1 MLRSVSIAAVAV
13 AAFASASSAQSVPT
27 GFVIDTVIASGLVA
41 PMDFCFLADGRVLV
55 ANRGGA
61 VSIWNGTS
69 LATVGTVPNIE
80 SGGERGLLSIIADP
94 NFATNGH
101 IYVYASLSTDSFM
114 HLDRFTC
121 TGDLSNPSST
131 NVTFAQSTRRVILAA
146 IPDNAFNHN
155 GGACRFGPDGMLYL
169 TIGDDAT
176 SNGCTAQN
184 LTSQLGCLLRMDVST
199 LPAGGGTTPPTFS
212 SLDPGNNPLSANTD
226 FSQLLVAHGLRNPF
240 RMEIDELTGNVYVG
254 DVGSAGTGKVEEYN
268 EYVYNSGG
276 LTLVN
281 WGWPWREGTALTG
294 INCGGSAPAGTVAP
308 IGAVSNGFG
317 WLSVMGGPRYRNQG
331 TPFDFGPSYEGNA
344 FFLDF
349 FQGDLRRLVNTG
361 TWAPAPAVPGQPNA
375 TNWGTGFTA
384 VSSLRQGPDGGL
396 WFCQNTNTSPTSGG
410 TLKRIRSLG
419 PTNSVVAVSGGG
431 QVGIAGE
438 AYAIP
443 IVARVRDPNGNPLP
457 GGAVNFAATGG
468 ATFTTT
474 NPVVADANGL
484 AQTTVIAPALGGAST
499 VTASTPNSQTNGSFS
514 LFARRLLVTPTV
526 TPNGTVVVANFTN
539 TTTAVPAQVP
549 TVVFV
554 SFPGGPTLPTL
565 LGPICTDPSY
575 GLTFV
580 LEDGVGLFG
589 GLSYSGNGGVG
600 TPGKVWV
607 YNIPNNLLA
616 GQLMKFQLVGFDPVT
631 GWFRTNCETRQ
642 F

>member
-13 AAFASASSAQSVPT
+13 AAFASTSFAQTVPT
-27 GFVIDTVIASGLVA
+27 GFVIDTVIASGLAA

-55 ANRGGA
+55 ANRAGA
-61 VSIWNGTS
+61 VSIWNGSS

-80 SGGERGLLSIIADP
+80 SGGERGLLSIAADP

-101 IYVYASLSTDSFM
+101 IYVYGSLSTDSFM

-121 TGDLSNPSST
+121 TGDLSNPNST

-146 IPDNAFNHN
+146 IPDSAFNHN
-155 GGACRFGPDGMLYL
+155 GGACRFGPDGMLYQ
-169 TIGDDAT
+169 TIGDDA
-176 SNGCTAQN
+176 SSCTAQT

-240 RMEIDELTGNVYVG
+240 RMEIDQLTGNVYVG
-254 DVGSAGTGKVEEYN
+254 DVGSSGTGKVEEYN
-268 EYVYNSGG
+268 EYVYNGGG

-294 INCGGSAPAGTVAP
+294 TNCGGSAPAGMVAP
-308 IGAVSNGFG
+308 IGSVPTGFG

-331 TPFDFGPSYEGNA
+331 TSFDFGPGYEGDA

-349 FQGDLRRLVNTG
+349 FQGELRRLVNTG
-361 TWAPAPAVPGQPNA
+361 TWGPAPAVPGQPNA

-396 WFCQNTNTSPTSGG
+396 WFAQNTSTSPSSGG

-431 QVGIAGE
+431 QVGVAGE
-438 AYAIP
+438 AYGAP

-457 GGAVNFAATGG
+457 GGTVNFVVSGG
-468 ATFTTT
+468 ATLTTV
-474 NPVVADANGL
+474 NPVIADANGL
-484 AQTTVIAPALGGAST
+484 AQTTAIATATGGAAT
-499 VTASTPNSQTNGSFS
+499 VTASTPNGQTNGTFS
-514 LFARRLLVTPTV
+514 LFARRLAVTPAS
-526 TPNGTVVVANFTN
+526 NLVVVGFTN

-549 TVVFV
+549 TVVFA
-554 SFPGGPTLPTL
+554 SFPGGPTVPSI

-575 GLTFV
+575 GLTFI
-580 LEDGVGLFG
+580 LEDGVGVFG
-589 GLSYSGNGGVG
+589 GLSYSGSGGVA
-600 TPGKVWV
+600 TPSKTWIYTVPVG
-607 YNIPNNLLA
+607 LLT
-616 GQLMKFQLVGFDPVT
+616 GQLMKFQLIGFDPVT
-631 GWFRTNCETRQ
+631 GWFRTNCESRQ